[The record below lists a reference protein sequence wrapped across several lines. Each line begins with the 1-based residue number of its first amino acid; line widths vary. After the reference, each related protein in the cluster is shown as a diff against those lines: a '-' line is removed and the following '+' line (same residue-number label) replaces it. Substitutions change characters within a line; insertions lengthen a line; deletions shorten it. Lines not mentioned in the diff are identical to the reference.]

1 MGRTLFLIWAVLVIV
16 WTASIV
22 SLNPNHVS
30 NSNFWF
36 MVMWINFLISLNLYV
51 SAPVLSIQQERNS
64 SRLIGSLPSINLII
78 FFFSILSGPFAF
90 FNYFASPDESIK
102 FFYNYHFVIQ
112 LFLSG
117 LVAIACLFLVLA
129 SQGAESGA
137 RDLPTREDLIKR
149 LKNFELMNE
158 DIKANSSSLTLFEN
172 LLDHIEYKMPHPS
185 ALDRDAFLSLS
196 NEIDKLDDSTGQDSK
211 EIENRLDALYKMT
224 KSL

>member
-51 SAPVLSIQQERNS
+51 SAPVLSIKQERNS

-102 FFYNYHFVIQ
+102 FYYNYHFVIQ

-117 LVAIACLFLVLA
+117 LVAIVCLFLVLA

-137 RDLPTREDLIKR
+137 RDLPTREDLIKK
-149 LKNFELMNE
+149 LKKFALLNE
-158 DIKANSSSLTLFEN
+158 EVEENPSSLKLYEA
-172 LLDHIEYKMPHPS
+172 LLDHVEYKMPHPS
-185 ALDRDAFLSLS
+185 AVDREAFLSLS
-196 NEIDKLDDSTGQDSK
+196 NAIDQLNDSGSEESK
-211 EIENRLDALYKMT
+211 DVE
-224 KSL
+224 KSLEVLHKMIKSL

>member
-51 SAPVLSIQQERNS
+51 SAPVLSIKQERNS
-64 SRLIGSLPSINLII
+64 SKLIGSLPSINLII
-78 FFFSILSGPFAF
+78 FFFSILSAPFAF
-90 FNYFASPDESIK
+90 FNYFASPDESIY
-102 FFYNYHFVIQ
+102 FYYNYHFVIQ
-112 LFLSG
+112 LLLSG
-117 LVAIACLFLVLA
+117 LVAITCLFLVLA

-137 RDLPTREDLIKR
+137 RDLPTREDLIKK
-149 LKNFELMNE
+149 LKRFELLNE
-158 DIKANSSSLTLFEN
+158 DVKENSSSLKLYED

-185 ALDRDAFLSLS
+185 AVDRDTFLSLS
-196 NEIDKLDDSTGQDSK
+196 NEIDKLDDSRNEDSK
-211 EIENRLDALYKMT
+211 GLENKLEVLYKMI

>member
-1 MGRTLFLIWAVLVIV
+1 MGRTLLLIWAVLIIV

-51 SAPVLSIQQERNS
+51 SSPVLSVKQERNS
-64 SRLIGSLPSINLII
+64 SKLIGSLPSINLII

-90 FNYFASPDESIK
+90 FNYFSSPDESIY
-102 FFYNYHFVIQ
+102 FYYNYHLVIQ
-112 LFLSG
+112 LLLSG
-117 LVAIACLFLVLA
+117 LVAITCLFLVLA

-137 RDLPTREDLIKR
+137 RDLPTREDLIKK
-149 LKNFELMNE
+149 LKRFELLNE
-158 DIKANSSSLTLFEN
+158 DVKEDSSSLKLYED

-185 ALDRDAFLSLS
+185 AVDRDAFLSLS
-196 NEIDKLDDSTGQDSK
+196 NQIDKLDDSRNEDSK
-211 EIENRLDALYKMT
+211 ALENKLEVLYKMI

>member
-211 EIENRLDALYKMT
+211 EIENRLDVLYKMT

>member
-1 MGRTLFLIWAVLVIV
+1 MGRTLLLIWAVLIIV

-51 SAPVLSIQQERNS
+51 SAPVLSIKQERNS
-64 SRLIGSLPSINLII
+64 SKLIGSLPSINLII

-102 FFYNYHFVIQ
+102 FYYNYHFVIQ

-117 LVAIACLFLVLA
+117 LVAITCLFLILA

-137 RDLPTREDLIKR
+137 RDLPTREDLIKK
-149 LKNFELMNE
+149 LKNFELLNN
-158 DIKANSSSLTLFEN
+158 DIKANPSSSKLFED
-172 LLDHIEYKMPHPS
+172 LLNHIEYKMPHPS
-185 ALDRDAFLSLS
+185 AVNRDAFLSLS
-196 NEIDKLDDSTGQDSK
+196 NEIDNLDDSDDL
-211 EIENRLDALYKMT
+211 ENRLEVLYKII